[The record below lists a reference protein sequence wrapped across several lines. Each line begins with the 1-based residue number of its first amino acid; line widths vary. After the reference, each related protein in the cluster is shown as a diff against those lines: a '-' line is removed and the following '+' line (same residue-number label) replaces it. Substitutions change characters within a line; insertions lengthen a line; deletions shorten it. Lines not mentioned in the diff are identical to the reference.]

1 LQDLSL
7 SVSTLAATGSVTNN
21 YGSYVLTGT
30 YSSTMEVFS
39 LTADQLCNSYGFTI
53 NGIQSTASLF
63 INVAGSSISCG
74 NFGMQGYSA
83 NKAVFNFF
91 EATSVSIFN
100 IQWQGSILAPLA
112 DATNFGN
119 GVINGQVFLNS
130 ISESGN
136 CNQINWVP
144 FTGCVDD

>member
-7 SVSTLAATGSVTNN
+7 SVSTLQATGSVTNN

-30 YSSTMEVFS
+30 FSPTMEVFT
-39 LTADQLCNSYGFTI
+39 LTAAELCTSYGFTI
-53 NGIQSTASLF
+53 NGILNTASIF

-83 NKAVFNFF
+83 NKVVFNFYQ
-91 EATSVSIFN
+91 ATSVSIFN
-100 IQWQGSILAPLA
+100 INWQGSILAPLA
-112 DATNFGN
+112 DASTFNN
-119 GVINGQVFLNS
+119 GVVNGQVFLNS
-130 ISESGN
+130 ISETGN

-144 FTGCVDD
+144 FTGCIDD